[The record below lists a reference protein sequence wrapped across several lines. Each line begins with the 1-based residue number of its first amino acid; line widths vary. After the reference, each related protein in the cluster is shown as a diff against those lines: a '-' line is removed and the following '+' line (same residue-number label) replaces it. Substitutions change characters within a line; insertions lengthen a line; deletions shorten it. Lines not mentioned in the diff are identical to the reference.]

1 MLWLV
6 GALYAGYLMANVLKW
21 YWWRFNG
28 FGYFW
33 GMVAGIIP
41 ALVFPAIW
49 PQMLPLYYF
58 PHLAAISLV
67 GCLLGTFLT
76 KPTDQET
83 LKTFYRSVRPW
94 GFWGPIRRLV
104 EAEDPDFR
112 RNRNFK
118 RDMFNIV
125 VGTAWQTALV
135 ALPIYFVLMQW
146 TAVAVTAAIVA
157 VTMLIL
163 KKTWYDKLEN

>member
-1 MLWLV
+1 
-6 GALYAGYLMANVLKW
+6 VLKW

-67 GCLLGTFLT
+67 GCLLGTYLT

-83 LKTFYRSVRPW
+83 LKTFYRTVRPW

-104 EAEDPDFR
+104 EAEDPNFR

-125 VGTAWQTALV
+125 IGTAWQTALV

>member
-1 MLWLV
+1 
-6 GALYAGYLMANVLKW
+6 
-21 YWWRFNG
+21 
-28 FGYFW
+28 
-33 GMVAGIIP
+33 
-41 ALVFPAIW
+41 
-49 PQMLPLYYF
+49 MLPLYYF
-58 PHLAAISLV
+58 PHLAAISLI
-67 GCLLGTFLT
+67 GCLLGTYLT
-76 KPTDQET
+76 KPTDEET
-83 LKTFYRSVRPW
+83 LKTFYRTVRPW

-135 ALPIYFVLMQW
+135 VLPIYFVLMQW
-146 TAVAVTAAIVA
+146 RAVAVTAAITA

-163 KKTWYDKLEN
+163 KKTWYDKLED